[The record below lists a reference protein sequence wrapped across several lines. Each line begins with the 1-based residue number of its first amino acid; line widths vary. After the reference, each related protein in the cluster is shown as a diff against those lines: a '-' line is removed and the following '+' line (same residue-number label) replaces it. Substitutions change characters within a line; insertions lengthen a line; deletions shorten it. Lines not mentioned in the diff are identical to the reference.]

1 MKLLRS
7 LSIKYQLWGG
17 LATTLILMT
26 VVAFIAIF
34 RFNSIEQQTNKVS
47 EQAIPAMLA
56 ALQLQNSINE
66 SGKLLGF
73 YMVNVTENNA
83 KRFHNSLQQLETQM
97 NAFQSISKNIDD
109 DKLYKLSDEI
119 FELNSEYI
127 SLQKKLSFLAANFIE
142 NMPGVKLA
150 SEKINP
156 PYKEALQI
164 FEMMLDSEAEEDA
177 SKERSELAKSLL
189 NNRQN
194 WMLIVASIRT
204 YLSLQHD
211 SREAEINLY
220 INQFQKSMTKTGQY
234 ESIYTFEQEEG
245 VEKINNI
252 FKGYKKAMKK
262 VFEINHKGNW
272 RTDSV
277 LIQTKL
283 NPLTLKIETNIK
295 NTVDHLKTFVN
306 DGNQN
311 IIKQMNNAQILLISL
326 LGFALAVGIF
336 IAVVSPKQVTVLISE
351 VRDSLSKIAA
361 GQLTLSLDENRVGE
375 VGQMA
380 QTINQFSGQLQE
392 MIQQMQSST
401 SDLNSASQRMKNVI
415 TDASENIQQQH
426 HETEQVA
433 SAVIEMTA
441 VAEESSRQASIA
453 AESANRAN
461 SGATSGTQISNEA
474 LNSMNQL
481 THNLNTAS
489 NVIQELEKESTNI
502 SVVLDVI
509 SGISEQTNLL
519 ALNAAIEAARA
530 GEQGR
535 GFAVVADEVRTL
547 ASKTQESTNQIKE
560 LIDKLQTGSSNAVS
574 AMSNSIKEVDINN
587 QQVNKVASSLTDIA
601 KEVSSINEILAQME
615 TSSHQ
620 QSQTANEISH
630 NITAISTLAEKTSQ
644 GTKDLSHAETD
655 LENVAYKLNSIISK
669 FEI

>member
-1 MKLLRS
+1 MS
-7 LSIKYQLWGG
+7 
-17 LATTLILMT
+17 T
-26 VVAFIAIF
+26 F
-34 RFNSIEQQTNKVS
+34 
-47 EQAIPAMLA
+47 
-56 ALQLQNSINE
+56 QN
-66 SGKLLGF
+66 
-73 YMVNVTENNA
+73 
-83 KRFHNSLQQLETQM
+83 
-97 NAFQSISKNIDD
+97 ISKNIDD
-109 DKLYKLSDEI
+109 DKLHKLSDEI

-164 FEMMLDSEAEEDA
+164 FEMMLDSEADEDA

-211 SREAEINLY
+211 NREAEINLY
-220 INQFQKSMTKTGQY
+220 INQFQKSMEKTSHY
-234 ESIYTFEQEEG
+234 ESLYTFEQEEG
-245 VEKINNI
+245 VEKINKI
-252 FKGYKKAMKK
+252 FKGYKEAIKK

-272 RTDSV
+272 RKDSV

-283 NPLTLKIETNIK
+283 NPLTLKIEANIE
-295 NTVDHLKTFVN
+295 NTVEHLKTFVN

-311 IIKQMNNAQILLISL
+311 IIKQMNSTQLLLISL

-336 IAVVSPKQVTVLISE
+336 IAIVSPKQVTVLITE

-380 QTINQFSGQLQE
+380 KTINRFSGQLQE

-415 TDASENIQQQH
+415 TDASVNIQQQH

-441 VAEESSRQASIA
+441 VAKESSRQASIA

-461 SGATSGTQISNEA
+461 NGATSGTQISNEA

-489 NVIQELEKESTNI
+489 NVIQELENESTNI

-547 ASKTQESTNQIKE
+547 ASKTQASTNQIKE

-655 LENVAYKLNSIISK
+655 LENVADKLNSIISR

>member
-1 MKLLRS
+1 MKFLQS

-17 LATTLILMT
+17 LGTTLLLMT

-47 EQAIPAMLA
+47 EQAIPTMLA

-73 YMVNVTENNA
+73 YMVNVTANNLQ
-83 KRFHNSLQQLETQM
+83 RYNNSLQQLETQDTEFQKIAANIKDNQLHELSQELSTL
-97 NAFQSISKNIDD
+97 NA
-109 DKLYKLSDEI
+109 
-119 FELNSEYI
+119 EYI
-127 SLQKKLSFLAANFIE
+127 VLQKQLRYLAQNNLE

-164 FEMMLDSEAEEDA
+164 FELMLNSEEDEDA
-177 SKERSELAKSLL
+177 TIERRDLLQSLL
-189 NNRQN
+189 DIRQS
-194 WMLIVASIRT
+194 WMLVVASIRT
-204 YLSLQHD
+204 YLSIQND
-211 SREAEINLY
+211 SREKEINLY
-220 INQFQKSMTKTGQY
+220 ITQY
-234 ESIYTFEQEEG
+234 NNSLKRIKKYENLYTFEQEEG
-245 VEKINNI
+245 MAKIEVLSKEYLATI
-252 FKGYKKAMKK
+252 QDVFTFKHSGQ
-262 VFEINHKGNW
+262 W
-272 RTDSV
+272 RKDSV

-283 NPLTLKIETNIK
+283 NPLILKIENNINK
-295 NTVDHLKTFVN
+295 TVEHLKSFVIK
-306 DGNQN
+306 GNQG
-311 IIKQMNNAQILLISL
+311 IIKQMNSTQVMLITL
-326 LGFALAVGIF
+326 LGFALIVGIF
-336 IAVVSPKQVTVLISE
+336 IAIVSPRQVTVLISE
-351 VRDSLSKIAA
+351 VRDSLSKIAS
-361 GQLTLSLDENRVGE
+361 GQLAINLNENRVGE

-380 QTINQFSGQLQE
+380 QTINQFSKQLHD
-392 MIQQMQSST
+392 MIQQMQTSSNN
-401 SDLNSASQRMKNVI
+401 LNSASLRMKNVI

-426 HETEQVA
+426 NETEQVA
-433 SAVIEMTA
+433 SAVVEMTA

-481 THNLNTAS
+481 THDLNTAS
-489 NVIQELEKESTNI
+489 EVIKDLESESTNI

-560 LIDKLQTGSSNAVS
+560 LIDKLQEGSSNAVV
-574 AMSNSIKEVDINN
+574 AMNNSIKQVDINN
-587 QQVNKVASSLTDIA
+587 QQVNKVATSLNDIA
-601 KEVSSINEILAQME
+601 NEVSSINDILSQME

-620 QSQTANEISH
+620 QSQTANEISQ
-630 NITAISTLAEKTSQ
+630 NITAISSLAEKTSR
-644 GTKDLSHAETD
+644 GTEDLSQAETD
-655 LENVAYKLNSIISK
+655 LENVADNLNNIISRFK
-669 FEI
+669 I